1 MTQALENKLR
11 RVILFMY
18 VLIESSPVFV
28 EENGTQRAVRIWG
41 WELSRSSL
49 VDLICTVVFWQQ
61 QRIWPATRTLKYGLG
76 VVSSEPILPLKNKLR
91 VNLCV

>member
-28 EENGTQRAVRIWG
+28 EENGTQRAVGIWG

-49 VDLICTVVFWQQ
+49 ADLIGTVVFWLQLI
-61 QRIWPATRTLKYGLG
+61 IWPATRTL
-76 VVSSEPILPLKNKLR
+76 
-91 VNLCV
+91 NLEVKVA